1 MLVECQQLMMLTF
14 KAYIQFNMSCY
25 KYCIVFIT
33 LLLSGCISIPIPPN
47 GENAGSLGYLTLTLG
62 YKLPKIYSEVYNSP
76 TIRDK

>member
-1 MLVECQQLMMLTF
+1 MKLQLLILVSLAL
-14 KAYIQFNMSCY
+14 A
-25 KYCIVFIT
+25 
-33 LLLSGCISIPIPPN
+33 GCISIPIPPN

>member
-1 MLVECQQLMMLTF
+1 MMLIF

-47 GENAGSLGYLTLTLG
+47 GENAGSLGYLTLTFG
-62 YKLPKIYSEVYNSP
+62 YKFPKMNTEIYNSP